1 MTDAG
6 TNEGARGSSWT
17 ESNAGE
23 TVAVAHAE
31 SSRSVVVDDEV
42 RAAEQWSQG
51 PDDSR
56 AGRRTVSDGTTDEVV
71 VTADDE
77 TVVVVVVA
85 LAAVHKSTTDGD
97 RTIVD
102 GDESSCQRN
111 V

>member
-42 RAAEQWSQG
+42 VGAAEQ
-51 PDDSR
+51 
-56 AGRRTVSDGTTDEVV
+56 
-71 VTADDE
+71 
-77 TVVVVVVA
+77 
-85 LAAVHKSTTDGD
+85 
-97 RTIVD
+97 
-102 GDESSCQRN
+102 
-111 V
+111 